1 MRLFIFLLI
10 LTFQTCIAQPK
21 QVSITIDDVPNTSLY
36 KEDGFKS
43 KLLDRLDAMNIPVA
57 IFINEKNIYKT
68 EFQDKNLEGLTRW
81 LKNKNVIAGNHSY
94 SHVNYADTT
103 LKGFQQDILKGEQLT
118 TKITHQ
124 RPGYFRFPYNSLGGD
139 SIAHA
144 SIRQFLKDQG
154 YTLTPFTVESE
165 DWAYNTLYE
174 NALKNHDNDK
184 ARQIGEQYVTHTL
197 KMFQYFETL
206 TQQLYGSAIR
216 HIYLCHDNRLNTDF
230 MEKLLNELRSNGYS
244 FITLKEALE
253 DNVYQSNEYYFG
265 RYGFS
270 WIYRWQQNG
279 EKRRQM
285 MRGEP
290 VDEDFRKAYDQLA
303 NKK

>member
-1 MRLFIFLLI
+1 MRLFIFLMI
-10 LTFQTCIAQPK
+10 LTFQTCIAQQK
-21 QVSITIDDVPNTSLY
+21 QVSITIDDVPNTLLY
-36 KEDGFKS
+36 KEDAFKS
-43 KLLDRLDAMNIPVA
+43 KLLDQLDAMNIPVA

-94 SHVNYADTT
+94 SHINYADTT
-103 LKGFQQDILKGEQLT
+103 LKGFQQDILKGETLT
-118 TKITHQ
+118 TRIIHQ
-124 RPGYFRFPYNSLGGD
+124 RPRYFRFPYNSLGDD
-139 SIAHA
+139 SIEHA
-144 SIRQFLKDQG
+144 DIRQFLKDQG
-154 YTLTPFTVESE
+154 YIQTPFTVESE
-165 DWAYNTLYE
+165 DWAYNSLYE

-197 KMFQYFETL
+197 EMFQYFETL
-206 TQQLYGSAIR
+206 TQQLYGRTIR

-230 MEKLLNELRSNGYS
+230 MEKLLNELRASGYS

-253 DNVYQSNEYYFG
+253 DTVYQSNEYYFG

-270 WIYRWQQNG
+270 WIYRWQQND

-285 MRGEP
+285 MRREP
-290 VDEDFRKAYDQLA
+290 VDEDFREAYDQLA

>member
-1 MRLFIFLLI
+1 MRPFIFLLI
-10 LTFQTCIAQPK
+10 LAFQPCIAQLK
-21 QVSITIDDVPNTSLY
+21 QVSITIDDVPNTALY
-36 KEDGFKS
+36 KEDAFKS
-43 KLLDRLDAMNIPVA
+43 KLLDRLDALNIPVA
-57 IFINEKNIYKT
+57 IFINEENIFKT

-94 SHVNYADTT
+94 SHINYADTT

-118 TKITHQ
+118 IKITNQ
-124 RPGYFRFPYNSLGGD
+124 RPRYFRFPYNSLGND

-144 SIRQFLKDQG
+144 SITKFLTDKG
-154 YTLTPFTVESE
+154 YIKTPFTVESE

-174 NALKNHDNDK
+174 NALKNRDNDK

-197 KMFQYFETL
+197 DLFQYFEAL

-216 HIYLCHDNRLNTDF
+216 HIYLCHDNRLNTDY
-230 MEKLLNELRSNGYS
+230 MEKLLNALRANGYS

-253 DNVYQSNEYYFG
+253 DNVYQSNEHYFG

-270 WIYRWQQNG
+270 WIYRWQQND

-285 MRGEP
+285 MRAEP
-290 VDEDFRKAYDQLA
+290 VDKDFREAYDQLS